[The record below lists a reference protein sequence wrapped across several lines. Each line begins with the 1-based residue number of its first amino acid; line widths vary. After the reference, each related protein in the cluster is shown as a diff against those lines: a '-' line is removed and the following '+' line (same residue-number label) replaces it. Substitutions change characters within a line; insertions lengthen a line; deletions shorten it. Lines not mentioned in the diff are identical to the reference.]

1 MPSPASSDINE
12 QSLAGRKDPMS
23 STITATESTITA
35 TEKTPTRTLVPALDG
50 EIYTIDELIRR
61 RASELRGLPLI
72 GYPNE
77 GVTDYEDHSAFAV
90 NKYADAA
97 AEALQR
103 RGLHKVVSNKMP
115 RRNVT

>member
-1 MPSPASSDINE
+1 MPSPLSSDSIE
-12 QSLAGRKDPMS
+12 QPLANGKDPMS
-23 STITATESTITA
+23 STITATE
-35 TEKTPTRTLVPALDG
+35 KRPTKTLVPALDD

-72 GYPNE
+72 GYPNK

-103 RGLHKVVSNKMP
+103 RGLHKVVSDKMH
-115 RRNVT
+115 RRNVI